1 MPGVGVLMPER
12 ALIELLYGKG
22 AHASTLACVE
32 DVSFD
37 LAGRRA
43 DSFPHSI
50 WQLVSHM
57 SFWMAYELKR
67 IGKEK
72 PAYPA
77 HASESWPAG
86 AAPSS
91 AKEWEEAVAGFR
103 ELLAKLAALADSP
116 PSRLAEEI
124 DATNPSHTKLA
135 SSLQSVLWQTL
146 VHNTYHIGQ
155 VAMLRR
161 MFGAWPPQGG
171 GDTW

>member
-12 ALIELLYGKG
+12 VLVELLYGKG
-22 AHASTLACVE
+22 AHANTLACVE